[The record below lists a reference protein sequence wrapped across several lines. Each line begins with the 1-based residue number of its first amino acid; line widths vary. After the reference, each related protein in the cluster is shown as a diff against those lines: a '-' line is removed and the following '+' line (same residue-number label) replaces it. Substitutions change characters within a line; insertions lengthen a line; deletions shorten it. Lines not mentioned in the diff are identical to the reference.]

1 MTIKI
6 HPLMGALRSRA
17 LYARVS
23 KKPYH
28 FAALTVLTLLL
39 IAAAGVLF
47 NRTPPSQPTAPT
59 DTQNAGRVI
68 LTAEQRRAA
77 GIIVSPLARSML
89 PPVIRAPAEVRTN
102 DYITKTVGPRIT
114 ATVMKR
120 HAKLGDVVAQGQ
132 VLVTLYSQDMA
143 EAQSGYVLAE
153 RDLARYRRLHD
164 TAAISQKD
172 FDQAQSNRQ
181 QYYGKLL
188 SYGLTPSQIATL
200 SRKGLTNSAT
210 GQFDLVAPIGGTI
223 AKDDF
228 REGDVI
234 VVEQESRPLFE
245 ITDPKNIWVEARLAP
260 SLARSV
266 SANDARVI
274 VGGQVRPARVLQT
287 GGVVDESTRT
297 VLVRLTIDNADL
309 LLKPGQFVDVELIG
323 KAEPVRTV
331 PTDAVLRDGAGNWVV
346 YAEGKDGT
354 FEPKRVTLRY
364 TVGDRTAIDGLAE
377 GVRVVTSGAF
387 FVHSEA
393 QKSSFAGED

>member
-1 MTIKI
+1 MTIKTRS
-6 HPLMGALRSRA
+6 LWGAQKLRA
-17 LYARVS
+17 LHARAC

-28 FAALTVLTLLL
+28 SAAVSVLALLL
-39 IAAAGVLF
+39 IAGAFVLF
-47 NRTPPSQPTAPT
+47 NHTTPSQPPPPT
-59 DTQNAGRVI
+59 NAENSSRVV

-77 GIIVSPLARSML
+77 GIIVSPLARSTL

-120 HAKLGDVVAQGQ
+120 HARLGDVVAQGQ
-132 VLVTLYSQDMA
+132 ILVTLYSQGMA

-153 RDLARYRRLHD
+153 RDLTRYRRLHE

-188 SYGLTPSQIATL
+188 SYGLTPAQITAL
-200 SRKGLTNSAT
+200 SRKGLANSAT

-223 AKDDF
+223 TKDDF

-260 SLARSV
+260 SLAQSV
-266 SANDARVI
+266 GANDARVI
-274 VGGQVRPARVLQT
+274 VGGQVRRARILQT
-287 GGVVDESTRT
+287 GSIVDESTRT
-297 VLVRLTIDNADL
+297 VLVRLAIDNADL

-323 KAEPVRTV
+323 KAEPVISV

-346 YAEGKDGT
+346 YVEDNDGG

-364 TVGDRTAIDGLAE
+364 TVGERTTIDGLAE

>member
-1 MTIKI
+1 MTIKT
-6 HPLMGALRSRA
+6 PPASRA
-17 LYARVS
+17 AILRVLYARAC

-28 FAALTVLTLLL
+28 FLAFSALTLFL
-39 IAAAGVLF
+39 IAGVF
-47 NRTPPSQPTAPT
+47 VQFSHTPTGQPTAPA
-59 DTQNAGRVI
+59 DTQNSGRVI

-77 GIIVSPLARSML
+77 GIIVSPLTRSTL
-89 PPVIRAPAEVRTN
+89 APIIRAPAEARTN

-114 ATVMKR
+114 ATVMAR
-120 HAKLGDVVAQGQ
+120 HAKLGDVVTRGQ

-153 RDLARYRRLHD
+153 RDLARYRRLQE

-188 SYGLTPSQIATL
+188 SYGLTPAQIAAL
-200 SRKGLTNSAT
+200 SRKGLANSAT

-260 SLARSV
+260 SLAQSV
-266 SANDARVI
+266 GANDARVI
-274 VGGQVRPARVLQT
+274 VGGQVRLAQILQT
-287 GGVVDESTRT
+287 GSVVDESTRT
-297 VLVRLTIDNADL
+297 ILVRLAIDNADL

-323 KAEPVRTV
+323 KAEPALSV

-346 YAEGKDGT
+346 YVEGKDGG

-377 GVRVVTSGAF
+377 GIRVVTSGAF